1 MTTPSHPLSALSAL
15 SALPD
20 GLGLPAGSVIAQGGA
35 PLLWLADET
44 AEPGSWAQLRPAA
57 ESAGLLPVLLHDTH
71 GPAEWWTDRLLPGR
85 MSDPEDHH
93 VEVVLREYWEAVV
106 PDEAEDEDPEGE
118 GAELIAP
125 FGRSW
130 AGLAAPGAAGADPEA
145 EAAGTAEALLASGR
159 LRNPRLGLV
168 PATRSADI
176 PAAIGWT
183 GPTNHENDTARLGA
197 VLRSW
202 EERYGARVVAL
213 GFDLLDLSVAA
224 PPRTSAESL
233 AVAAE
238 HFAFAPDNI
247 WQGAGSLREYA
258 QELPGSRQWTFWWD

>member
-1 MTTPSHPLSALSAL
+1 MTTPSHPLSALPSG
-15 SALPD
+15 SPIVQD
-20 GLGLPAGSVIAQGGA
+20 GT
-35 PLLWLADET
+35 PLLWLSDGPPG
-44 AEPGSWAQLRPAA
+44 PGSWALSRRPGAVP
-57 ESAGLLPVLLHDTH
+57 AGLLPVLLHDTH
-71 GPAEWWTDRLLPGR
+71 GPERWWEERLYPAR
-85 MSDPEDHH
+85 MSDPDDHH

-106 PDEAEDEDPEGE
+106 PDEEEDEDPEGE

-130 AGLAAPGAAGADPEA
+130 AGLAAPGVPSADAADAADGAAGPEA
-145 EAAGTAEALLASGR
+145 VAAGTAEALLAEGR

-168 PATRSADI
+168 PADRSADI

-183 GPTNHENDTARLGA
+183 GPTNHENDTARISA

-213 GFDLLDLSVAA
+213 GYDVLELSVAA
-224 PPRTSAESL
+224 PPRTSAEAL

-238 HFAFAPDNI
+238 HFAFCPDLV

-258 QELPGSRQWTFWWD
+258 QELPGTGEWTFWWD